1 MGEWKESVTVRIRPA
16 LRVEL
21 VEFAT
26 KERRSLG
33 NMGAALLEWAFEQLK
48 TARSLERL
56 LKFQLA
62 AKKEKAVST
71 KHNG

>member
-56 LKFQLA
+56 LKFHLA

>member
-33 NMGAALLEWAFEQLK
+33 NIGQASW
-48 TARSLERL
+48 
-56 LKFQLA
+56 
-62 AKKEKAVST
+62 KKKQ
-71 KHNG
+71 